1 MGRILKKSFAIIL
14 SLAMIFS
21 LAACGSKPNETGSEP
36 APAENAAKE
45 EKNEPIVIKYPT
57 FQVGVNPSAPLL
69 QQNIEEFHKLYGDEI
84 RVEIEEIPGDQA
96 YVDKMKVLL
105 SADELPDLIY
115 AGGYN
120 LLDAALEKGVAVDLT
135 PYLEEDSDWK
145 AMFTQRD
152 LDFNSRDGK
161 IYSVPEERQM
171 IGYFYNK
178 ELFAKAGVE
187 APPKT
192 WDEFFEVCDKLKAA
206 GITPLSMDTADTG
219 WLTSLWMNSIIGT
232 NGDAGNKFMNT
243 VYVEDYSSPEFL
255 DATAKIQKM
264 FLNYTTSDAVGG
276 KYENGANNFL
286 SGKTA
291 MIANGPWMIEDFKD
305 TTKAPE
311 GFIDKVGVAAYPGS
325 GIFDAPM
332 LGYFV
337 ASKDKEHADA
347 TVKFLKFLT
356 SKETQ
361 LRGLDMLG
369 RIPTSEEIQI
379 GDDIKGK
386 HRLLVELVEA
396 ANGTKYKYNYYQSLW
411 YPNVLDKLS
420 TDYPALALDKMTPE
434 EFAKRL
440 TETAL
445 KNK

>member
-1 MGRILKKSFAIIL
+1 MERILKKSFVIII
-14 SLAMIFS
+14 SFVMIFS
-21 LAACGSKPNETGSEP
+21 LAACGNKADKIATGEK
-36 APAENAAKE
+36 NAAVENK
-45 EKNEPIVIKYPT
+45 KVPIVIKYPT

-69 QQNIEEFHKLYGDEI
+69 KKNVEEFNKLYSDEI

-105 SADELPDLIY
+105 SADELPDLVY

-120 LLDAALEKGVAVDLT
+120 LLDAALEKNTVVDLT
-135 PYLEEDSDWK
+135 PYLEADPEWK
-145 AMFTQRD
+145 AMFTDRD
-152 LDFNSRDGK
+152 LEFNSRDGRV
-161 IYSVPEERQM
+161 YSVPEERQI

-178 ELFAKAGVE
+178 ELFAKVGVE
-187 APPKT
+187 EPPKT
-192 WDEFFEVCDKLKAA
+192 WDEFFEVCEKLKAA

-232 NGDAGNKFMNT
+232 NGEAGNEFMNAI
-243 VYVEDYSSPEFL
+243 YVDNYNNKEFV
-255 DATAKIQKM
+255 DGVEKIQKM

-311 GFIDKVGVAAYPGS
+311 GFIDKVGVAAYPGQ

-361 LRGLDMLG
+361 LRGLDVLG
-369 RIPTSEEIQI
+369 RIPTSPQIEI
-379 GDDIKGK
+379 GDDIKNK

-396 ANGTKYKYNYYQSLW
+396 ANGAKYKYNNYQSLW

-440 TETAL
+440 TEAAL